1 MVAQTWNEIHSVNE
15 KIRLALKREKLVGEA
30 DTVVTMFQPVN
41 LTDAQKRDER
51 SYGENTVLVFNRD
64 ARGFKAGES
73 ARLRAITGTHL
84 MVENDGRVASILFKH
99 LDRITL
105 CQQMEVPLSSGDRLQ
120 LKANGRSE
128 DNRKLANGELV
139 TVKEVHEDGR
149 IALADGRVLPSR
161 FRHFVRGYAVTSY
174 ASQGKTVDHVL
185 FSDSAVK
192 AATNQQ
198 QWYVTISRGRRGVE
212 IFTTD
217 KQQLREQ
224 ITRSGERPLAM
235 GLTPKTRNSW
245 FYRAIEQRYGPRA
258 AYILSKK
265 RQARIHLK
273 NLQRVRQA
281 QSAVTR
287 QSRGHGMGM

>member
-1 MVAQTWNEIHSVNE
+1 
-15 KIRLALKREKLVGEA
+15 
-30 DTVVTMFQPVN
+30 VN

-51 SYGENTVLVFNRD
+51 SYGESTVQVFNRD
-64 ARGFKAGES
+64 VRGFKAGES
-73 ARLRAITGTHL
+73 ARLRGITGTHL
-84 MVENDGRVASILFKH
+84 IVESDGRVASILFKH
-99 LDRITL
+99 MDRITV
-105 CQQMEVPLSSGDRLQ
+105 CQQMELPLSSGDRLQ

-139 TVKEVHEDGR
+139 TVKEVHRDSR
-149 IALADGRVLPSR
+149 IALADGRVLPLR
-161 FRHFVRGYAVTSY
+161 FRQFVRGYAVTSY

-198 QWYVTISRGRRGVE
+198 QWYVTISRGRKGVE

-224 ITRSGERPLAM
+224 ITRSGDRPLAM

-245 FYRAIEQRYGPRA
+245 FHQAIEQRFGARA

-273 NLQRVRQA
+273 NLQQVRQA
-281 QSAVTR
+281 QSPAAR
-287 QSRGHGMGM
+287 QSRGRGMGM